1 MTPRRLF
8 ASCTAVF
15 TAACAL
21 VLLPSGAASAHP
33 LGNFTVNRY
42 DGLVAAPGQLRV
54 DHVEDLAEIPATQAK
69 PDIERLGMTDW
80 ARERCEKAA
89 DGSKVTVDGRAT
101 DLTVGTSHAR
111 VRPGQAGL
119 NTLRVECRLTAPLP
133 KGDTVTLGF
142 HSAGATSGPGWREI
156 TARGDRMTL
165 SATDV
170 PKTSVSHELT
180 SYPKE
185 LLSSPAD
192 TATASL
198 RVRPGGPALVE
209 DERDAPGASVLPRG
223 ADRWTR
229 ALDNLVARHDLTVG
243 FAALAL
249 LIAVVLGAMHALAPG
264 HGKTLMAATAAA
276 RGGRARLKD
285 VLPLAAS
292 VTVTHTLGVVALG
305 LLVTAGSAATPS
317 VIAWLGIAS
326 GALVLFAGAT
336 LVRRAWRN
344 RTHGHDHPH
353 PHPHETA
360 TKKVEE
366 RALVLASAH
375 SAHADT
381 TTETHP
387 HPHTHDHDHHTHDH
401 DHDHD
406 HSHPHPHPHSHDHP
420 HHPAPDSPLEH
431 THGGF
436 THTHAVAPTL
446 RGTILLGF
454 AGGLVPSPS
463 AVVVL
468 VGAAAL
474 GQAWFGLLL
483 VVAYGVGLALTL
495 TAAGFAVVKLGTGM
509 TRVLE
514 NRPRLTSHPM
524 TTLVRRSAPL
534 MSAFLVV
541 AIGAG
546 LVLKGA
552 ASALG

>member
-69 PDIERLGMTDW
+69 PDIKRLGMTEW

-89 DGSKVTVDGRAT
+89 DGSKVTVDGRAA
-101 DLTVGTSHAR
+101 DLTVGTSKAR

-119 NTLRVECRLTAPLP
+119 DTLRVECRLTAPLP
-133 KGDTVTLGF
+133 KGETVTLGF

-165 SATDV
+165 TATDV

-198 RVRPGGPALVE
+198 RVRPGGPALAE
-209 DERDAPGASVLPRG
+209 DDQAAPGASVLPRG

-229 ALDNLVARHDLTVG
+229 ALDDLVARHDLTVG

-276 RGGRARLKD
+276 RGGKARLKD

-326 GALVLFAGAT
+326 GLLVLFAGAT
-336 LVRRAWRN
+336 LVRRAWRS
-344 RTHGHDHPH
+344 RVHSRSHDHPH
-353 PHPHETA
+353 PHEPAAE
-360 TKKVEE
+360 KVEE
-366 RALVLASAH
+366 RALVLV

-387 HPHTHDHDHHTHDH
+387 HAHPHPHTHDHHDH
-401 DHDHD
+401 SHHDHD

-420 HHPAPDSPLEH
+420 HRPHPAPDSPLEH
-431 THGGF
+431 SHGGF
-436 THTHAVAPTL
+436 THTHAIAPTV

-468 VGAAAL
+468 VGAMAL

-509 TRVLE
+509 TRVLDR
-514 NRPRLTSHPM
+514 RPRLTSHPM

-534 MSAFLVV
+534 MSALLVV
-541 AIGAG
+541 ALGAG